1 LSKLLHPA
9 QIPIIAVSIL
19 TNWNIELDLVVGVVG
34 LGLAY
39 VPWDARAAEHDPGE
53 GVVEG
58 VGRVDDANT
67 FGAPNPYPVVGE
79 ELFRLVDAVAKLGRP
94 LVDVIEK
101 AEGKVLRYAAGTDIR
116 GVESGAGDALV
127 EFLREVLGHE
137 GSVWICCGG
146 FDLPL
151 IFLAPRSPKGR
162 A

>member
-39 VPWDARAAEHDPGE
+39 VPGDARAAEHDPGE

-58 VGRVDDANT
+58 VGRVDDADA
-67 FGAPNPYPVVGE
+67 FGAPNPDPVVGE
-79 ELFRLVDAVAKLGRP
+79 ELFGLVDAVAKLGRP

-101 AEGKVLRYAAGTDIR
+101 AEGEVLRYAAGTDVR

-137 GSVWICCGG
+137 GGVWILFVAALTCH
-146 FDLPL
+146 
-151 IFLAPRSPKGR
+151 
-162 A
+162 